1 MLKLQNSI
9 RVPCSREG
17 KVLLAV
23 AGVLIQRQY
32 QPGQGAAMIRD
43 LLLTSA
49 LVTATV
55 PPAPNIVLVTVEDL
69 AWGDVSWHN
78 PEVIMPN
85 IATLASTGVILES
98 AYVQP
103 SSGSSQASLLTGKY
117 PSRWASD

>member
-1 MLKLQNSI
+1 MTRLS
-9 RVPCSREG
+9 P
-17 KVLLAV
+17 
-23 AGVLIQRQY
+23 
-32 QPGQGAAMIRD
+32 
-43 LLLTSA
+43 LLLSLGLWGGRASA
-49 LVTATV
+49 L
-55 PPAPNIVLVTVEDL
+55 PNILIITVENL
-69 AWGDVSWHN
+69 GWADVSWHN

>member
-1 MLKLQNSI
+1 
-9 RVPCSREG
+9 
-17 KVLLAV
+17 
-23 AGVLIQRQY
+23 
-32 QPGQGAAMIRD
+32 MIRD

-55 PPAPNIVLVTVEDL
+55 TPTPNIVLVTVEDL